1 MAITY
6 TSVLTY
12 AIYLIHTFIFPLILH
27 NNVIPSLALQWL
39 IALGL
44 TYLISWIVYQ
54 IFEKPILNYRDK
66 ITSKT

>member
-1 MAITY
+1 
-6 TSVLTY
+6 
-12 AIYLIHTFIFPLILH
+12 
-27 NNVIPSLALQWL
+27 LALQWL